1 MKGILAALTWPV
13 AGLLLLSAAVE
24 GVALAVFATEPAPAR
39 AVLSFLALHALATA
53 VGAHGLRR
61 GLPVPL
67 ARQRLRALVFFAALL
82 FFIPVLGL
90 PAITFGL
97 LLPMIVPRRE
107 IPESTISATP
117 IPDLPYRA
125 LIVTSQPIYG
135 ALGLMGVIRH
145 GADPSA
151 RVRAVMATRQ
161 LSSKLAIPI
170 LRVALRDPVDD
181 VRLLAYALLD
191 SKERTIYSDIKG
203 VSARLASEAKAGHG
217 ALHRRLAQE
226 YWELVYLGLA
236 QGEVLTHVI
245 TKGLEHA
252 GVAAEALTD
261 DAGLRLLQGRLLLAA
276 GKLEEAQ
283 ETFQRAQALGL
294 PRERVLPYMAEL
306 AFDARRFSEVQVLL
320 REVST
325 EAKSRMPLAP
335 LIDYW
340 EAR

>member
-1 MKGILAALTWPV
+1 MRALLAALTWPV
-13 AGLLLLSAAVE
+13 VGLLLVGAAVE
-24 GVALAVFATEPAPAR
+24 GLALAVFATEPAPVR
-39 AVLSFLALHALATA
+39 SVLSYLALHALSTA

-67 ARQRLRALVFFAALL
+67 QRQRVRSLIFFASLL

-90 PAITFGL
+90 PAVTFGL
-97 LLPMIVPRRE
+97 LLPLIAPRRE

-191 SKERTIYSDIKG
+191 SKERTIYSEIKSLG
-203 VSARLASEAKAGHG
+203 ARLTSEPAAGNG

-236 QGEVLTHVI
+236 QGEVLAHVI
-245 TKGLEHA
+245 VKGLEHA
-252 GVAAEALTD
+252 SSAAEALSD
-261 DAGLRLLQGRLLLAA
+261 DAGLRLLQGRLLLAS
-276 GKLEEAQ
+276 GKLDAAEEMLR
-283 ETFQRAQALGL
+283 RAQALGL
-294 PRERVLPYMAEL
+294 PRERLLPYLAEL
-306 AFDARRFSEVQVLL
+306 AFDGRRFAEVQSLL
-320 REVST
+320 REVSG
-325 EAKSRMPLAP
+325 EAKARMPLAP
-335 LIDYW
+335 LVDYW